1 MNVTRRM
8 SRFASGA
15 CLAFALLALSVFPP
29 FRLSA
34 QSIAD
39 KVKGLTKFDGF
50 IPLYWDATSGKLLLE
65 VTPGQEMIYSV
76 ALPAGLGSN
85 DIGLDRGQ
93 LSGEKVVRFDRVGPK
108 VLLTQPNL
116 RYRAVSTTNPAE
128 QRAIAESFATST
140 LWGFKVEAEGDG
152 KVLVDAT
159 DFALRDAHDVVGAL
173 QRTRQGTYRLDAS
186 RSAPYLPRTRAFPRN
201 TEIEVTLTFTGE
213 PTGGFVRDVTPSPDA
228 VTVRERHSFIA
239 LPEPGFVPREFDP
252 RSGYFDFAW
261 YDYSAPF
268 PQPLAKRFITRH
280 RLAKRDPSAAVSE
293 AVAPIVYYLDP
304 GVPEPVRTALLD
316 GARWW
321 NQAFEAAGYRNAFR
335 VEVLPDT
342 ADPLDVRY
350 NMIQWVHRATRGWSY
365 GSSITDPRTGEIIKG
380 HVTLGSLRI
389 RQDYM
394 LAEGLLLPYTQGT
407 ERSPEAE
414 AMAIARIRQLSA
426 HEVGHTLG
434 ISHNYISSVEG
445 RASVM
450 DYPHPLA
457 TLKADGS
464 IDLSQAYPEGI
475 GEWDKVSVIWGYQD
489 FPAGT
494 DQRAALDK
502 IIDDARARGLTY
514 LTDQDARPTG
524 SPHPQ
529 AHLWDNGA
537 DVVKELDRM
546 ALVRR
551 AVLDRFG
558 EAAIKR
564 GTPMATIEEVLVP
577 LYFYHRYQVEAAVKV
592 IGGQWYSLAVRGDGQ
607 TPVRSVPAAE
617 QRRALESVLAT
628 LRPEF
633 LALPRP
639 LLAIIPPRP
648 AGYDATRELFDR
660 ETGLSFDAVRPAT
673 TAADMVV
680 SLILDDE
687 RAARLVQQHALD
699 PASPSL
705 DQVLARLVAATFGP
719 SSANAYHAE
728 LTRAVQRI
736 VVERLMDLAATA
748 GMPQV
753 RAIAALQLDE
763 LRRRMGAALAG
774 ASVSE
779 RAHRQ
784 LIASDI
790 ARFSGRD
797 WEQNAR
803 VRRPVVPP
811 GSPIGD
817 H

>member
-1 MNVTRRM
+1 MRIQ
-8 SRFASGA
+8 
-15 CLAFALLALSVFPP
+15 ALLLLAAYAVTPL
-29 FRLSA
+29 RLHA
-34 QSIAD
+34 QGIAE
-39 KVKGLTKFDGF
+39 KTKGLTALPGF
-50 IPLYWDATSGKLLLE
+50 VPMYWDGATGKLFLE
-65 VTPGQEMIYSV
+65 VTPGVEMIYAVS
-76 ALPAGLGSN
+76 LPAGLGSN

-93 LSGEKVVRFDRVGPK
+93 LSGEKIVRFDRVGPK

-140 LWGFKVEAEGDG
+140 LWGFKVEAESDG
-152 KVLVDAT
+152 RVLIDAT
-159 DFALRDAHDVVGAL
+159 DFALRDAHGVINAL
-173 QRTRQGTYRLDAS
+173 QRTRQGTYRLDAT
-186 RSAPYLPRTRAFPRN
+186 RSALYLPRTRAFPRN
-201 TEIEVTLTFTGE
+201 SEIEVTLTFTGE

-228 VTVRERHSFIA
+228 VTVRERHSFIR
-239 LPEPGFVPREFDP
+239 LPEPGFVPREYDP
-252 RSGYFDFAW
+252 RAGYFDFSW
-261 YDYSAPF
+261 NDYSAPF
-268 PQPLAKRFITRH
+268 PEPLARRFITRH

-321 NQAFEAAGYRNAFR
+321 NQAFEAAGYRDAFR

-365 GSSITDPRTGEIIKG
+365 GSSITDPRTGEILKG

-434 ISHNYISSVEG
+434 ISHNYISSAQG

-457 TLKADGS
+457 SLRPDGS
-464 IDLSQAYPEGI
+464 IDLSQAYPEEI
-475 GEWDKVSVIWGYQD
+475 GEWDKVSVIYGYQD

-494 DQRAALDK
+494 DQKAALET
-502 IIDDARARGLTY
+502 ILADARARGLSY

-524 SPHPQ
+524 SPHPE

-537 DVVKELDRM
+537 DVTKELDRM
-546 ALVRR
+546 MEVRR
-551 AVLDRFG
+551 TVLNRFG

-577 LYFYHRYQVEAAVKV
+577 LYFYHRYQVEAVVKV
-592 IGGQWYSLAVRGDGQ
+592 VGGQWYSLALRGDGQ
-607 TPVRSVPAAE
+607 TPVRAVPAAD

-628 LRPEF
+628 LRPEV
-633 LALPRP
+633 LALPKP
-639 LLAIIPPRP
+639 VLAIIPPRP
-648 AGYDATRELFDR
+648 AGFDASRELFDR
-660 ETGLSFDAVRPAT
+660 ETGLSFDAVRPAS

-680 SLILDDE
+680 SLLLDDD
-687 RAARLVQQHALD
+687 RAARLVQQNALD
-699 PASPSL
+699 PTQPGL
-705 DQVLARLVAATFGP
+705 DQVLSRLVSATFGATP
-719 SSANAYHAE
+719 ADGYHAE
-728 LTRAVQRI
+728 LGRAVQRI
-736 VVERLMDLAATA
+736 VVERLMDMAASA

-753 RAIAALQLDE
+753 RAMAAFQLGE
-763 LRRRMGAALAG
+763 LGRRLGAAPAG
-774 ASVSE
+774 AAVSE

-784 LIASDI
+784 LLASEI
-790 ARFSGRD
+790 RRFSERD
-797 WEQNAR
+797 WEQSTR
-803 VRRPVVPP
+803 VRRPVLPP
-811 GSPIGD
+811 GSPIGS